1 MTTKNKGKTMPIIF
15 EYPKKGGARPKIAT
29 PDDAADLIRR
39 ALARDDGTLDED
51 KEHFYVIGLNGS
63 NRARFVDLV
72 SLGTLSASLVHPRE
86 IFRRAIMEGLHSVI
100 IAHNHPSGEKD
111 PSAEDRAVTR
121 QVQEAGKL
129 LGIPL
134 LDHIIVAGP
143 GAEYSFAKEGLI
155 SP

>member
-1 MTTKNKGKTMPIIF
+1 MPIIF
-15 EYPKKGGARPKIAT
+15 EYPKKGGIRPKISA
-29 PDDAADLIRR
+29 PDDAAAIVRD

-63 NRARFVDLV
+63 NRVRFVDLV

-86 IFRRAIMEGLHSVI
+86 IFRRAIIEGLHSVI
-100 IAHNHPSGEKD
+100 IAHNHPSGKSD
-111 PSAEDRAVTR
+111 PSPEDRAVTR
-121 QVQEAGKL
+121 QVSEAGKL

-134 LDHIIVAGP
+134 LDHVIVAGP
-143 GAEYSFAKEGLI
+143 DAEYSFAKEGLI